1 MSRTRTFPCV
11 PESVGA
17 ARRFATAGLSDTSPE
32 VRDSVELMVSEL
44 ATNCIRHTNAAFELS
59 VVRDRAKIR
68 VEVTDRGGGTPAMRS
83 PGPDEPTGRGLRIV
97 NTLSDSCGL
106 EHRTGGNTVWFTVAA
121 SSTPRA
127 QSRPARQAR
136 SL

>member
-1 MSRTRTFPCV
+1 MNRTRTFSCV

-17 ARRFATAGLSDTSPE
+17 ARRFATAGLRDTSPE

-59 VVRDRAKIR
+59 VVRDRAEIR

-97 NTLSDSCGL
+97 NTLSDSWGL
-106 EHRTGGNTVWFTVAA
+106 EHRTGGNTVWFTIPTVANG
-121 SSTPRA
+121 RA
-127 QSRPARQAR
+127 PKR
-136 SL
+136 SER

>member
-1 MSRTRTFPCV
+1 MNRTRTFSCV

-59 VVRDRAKIR
+59 VVRNRAEIR

-97 NTLSDSCGL
+97 NTLSDSWGL
-106 EHRTGGNTVWFTVAA
+106 EHRTGGNTVWFTIPTVANG
-121 SSTPRA
+121 RA
-127 QSRPARQAR
+127 PKR
-136 SL
+136 SER